1 MQLKKALVGGF
12 PKSPKLGKAISWYNA
27 GKISK
32 DKLDKYIKE
41 SITKLFNLANDIKLD
56 YVTNGLFR
64 WDDIVD
70 ITFGYIRGAEKGAL
84 QRFFDNNFY
93 YRQPI
98 IKAKIER
105 KEASEYINDLEFSR
119 KIKDEMGLLSKFKAV
134 ILGPLTYYSL
144 SDNQYY
150 NDAIELMTDY
160 AFAVNSLLG
169 EISNLADAIEIHE
182 PSIFGKNVGK
192 QLLEKL
198 PEVYN
203 IMLSNIKIE
212 KHLITYFEIENMK
225 RLDTLFALPVDYFG
239 IDVIENIKKLAKI
252 YPYFSGKK
260 VYLGLLNAR
269 NTKME
274 RISTIH
280 RVINSSMKRKAIDV
294 LIGNNTILDFIPE
307 IVAVKKL
314 KLLKKLEEVKLNG

>member
-41 SITKLFNLANDIKLD
+41 STTKLFNLANDIKLD

-98 IKAKIER
+98 IKTKIER
-105 KEASEYINDLEFSR
+105 KEDSEYINDLEFSR
-119 KIKDEMGLLSKFKAV
+119 KIKDEMGLLAKFKAV

-144 SDNQYY
+144 SDNRYY

-160 AFAVNSLLG
+160 AYAVNSLLG
-169 EISNLADAIEIHE
+169 EISNLADAVEIHE

-280 RVINSSMKRKAIDV
+280 RVINSSMKRNAIDV
-294 LIGNNTILDFIPE
+294 LIGNNTLLDFIPE

>member
-41 SITKLFNLANDIKLD
+41 SITKLFNLANDLKLD

-280 RVINSSMKRKAIDV
+280 RVINSSMKRNAIDV

>member
-160 AFAVNSLLG
+160 AFAVNSLLR

-260 VYLGLLNAR
+260 VYLGLLDAR

-280 RVINSSMKRKAIDV
+280 RVINSSMKRNAIDV

>member
-41 SITKLFNLANDIKLD
+41 SITKLFNLANDLKLD

-144 SDNQYY
+144 SDNRYY

-280 RVINSSMKRKAIDV
+280 RVINSSMKRNAIDV

>member
-144 SDNQYY
+144 SDNRYY

-280 RVINSSMKRKAIDV
+280 RVINSSMKRNAIDV

>member
-119 KIKDEMGLLSKFKAV
+119 KIKDEMGLLAKFKAV

-144 SDNQYY
+144 SDNRYY

-212 KHLITYFEIENMK
+212 KHLITYFEIKNMK

-260 VYLGLLNAR
+260 VYLGLLDAR

>member
-1 MQLKKALVGGF
+1 
-12 PKSPKLGKAISWYNA
+12 
-27 GKISK
+27 
-32 DKLDKYIKE
+32 
-41 SITKLFNLANDIKLD
+41 
-56 YVTNGLFR
+56 
-64 WDDIVD
+64 
-70 ITFGYIRGAEKGAL
+70 
-84 QRFFDNNFY
+84 
-93 YRQPI
+93 
-98 IKAKIER
+98 
-105 KEASEYINDLEFSR
+105 
-119 KIKDEMGLLSKFKAV
+119 
-134 ILGPLTYYSL
+134 
-144 SDNQYY
+144 
-150 NDAIELMTDY
+150 
-160 AFAVNSLLG
+160 

-260 VYLGLLNAR
+260 VYLGLLDAR

>member
-144 SDNQYY
+144 SDNRYY

-260 VYLGLLNAR
+260 VYLGLLDAR